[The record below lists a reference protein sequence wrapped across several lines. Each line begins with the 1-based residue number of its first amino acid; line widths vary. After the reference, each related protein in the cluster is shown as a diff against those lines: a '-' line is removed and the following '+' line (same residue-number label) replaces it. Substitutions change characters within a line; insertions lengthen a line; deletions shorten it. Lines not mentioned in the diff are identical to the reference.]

1 LPSPNCRHISHTPCR
16 ASANRSTAGFAW
28 LIASFFL
35 AAQHMF
41 LPLILDG
48 GYFLWRFG
56 MFLPFALFTG
66 LVIKLRPALLPYF
79 VIVHALLDVTTV
91 LVYLM
96 I

>member
-1 LPSPNCRHISHTPCR
+1 MGGTFPRRYSWTRISHF
-16 ASANRSTAGFAW
+16 NDVGESTCKPPPNPRHV
-28 LIASFFL
+28 LL
-35 AAQHMF
+35 
-41 LPLILDG
+41 LILDN

-56 MFLPFALFTG
+56 IFLPFALFTG

-79 VIVHALLDVTTV
+79 VIVHALLDVSTTV